1 MQCLFHYGEIG
12 DMARQSGE
20 IGDMTRQSG
29 KIAVKI
35 WYEFLFV
42 L

>member
-1 MQCLFHYGEIG
+1 MFIPLCSGEIG
-12 DMARQSGE
+12 DMTRQSGE

-35 WYEFLFV
+35 WYEFMFV